1 MKIQEVCKILN
12 KFSQLDP
19 ALQLSQM
26 LILLEV
32 AKAGNT
38 GTSLSE
44 VSKNL
49 DMGLAN
55 ASRNVAILGKVNRAR
70 KEGFQLIESN
80 EHPMDRRL
88 KILSLTFK
96 GKLFIKDLLND
107 DSEVG

>member
-1 MKIQEVCKILN
+1 
-12 KFSQLDP
+12 
-19 ALQLSQM
+19 M
-26 LILLEV
+26 LILLEI
-32 AKAGNT
+32 AKAGSS

-44 VSKNL
+44 VSKTLNL
-49 DMGLAN
+49 GVAN
-55 ASRNVAILGKVNRAR
+55 TSRNVATLGKVNRAR

-107 DSEVG
+107 EQEVGGGGGGG